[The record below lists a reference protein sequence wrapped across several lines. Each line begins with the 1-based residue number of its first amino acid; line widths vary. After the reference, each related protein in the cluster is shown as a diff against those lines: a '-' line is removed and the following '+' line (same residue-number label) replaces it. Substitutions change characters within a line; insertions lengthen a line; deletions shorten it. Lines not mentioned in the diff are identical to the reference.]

1 MNFCVLWF
9 FSQNQEY
16 YVLLNSLDDLMPG

>member
-9 FSQNQEY
+9 FSQNQEC